1 MTGMIGPALLALC
14 AALALYLGR
23 EAEIWSYGAPGS
35 GLLPTIAALILLVAS
50 LGSFRRE
57 PEEEREPVNLPRAAA
72 YAAGLVA
79 LPPAV
84 MLLGMLPALALFTA
98 VILRLVE
105 GYRATP
111 VLAVTAASVFGNW
124 LVFQRL
130 LGVGLPQPAFW

>member
-1 MTGMIGPALLALC
+1 M
-14 AALALYLGR
+14 
-23 EAEIWSYGAPGS
+23 
-35 GLLPTIAALILLVAS
+35 PTIAALILLVAS

-57 PEEEREPVNLPRAAA
+57 PEEQGEPVNISRSAA

-105 GYRATP
+105 GYRAAT
-111 VLAVTAASVFGNW
+111 VLAITGANVLGNW
-124 LVFQRL
+124 IVFEQL
-130 LGVGLPQPAFW
+130 LNVGLPQPAFW